1 MEPRDLSKNKKYT
14 PGRGGLNVAKEMGL
28 EVSDVINLAS
38 NENPIGPSD
47 CAVEA
52 IKIEV
57 KSVSRYPK
65 NAHGE
70 LVKSIAKKWKLKD
83 EQVWLSNGGDGAID
97 YISRAMLK
105 PKDSILVPN
114 PGFAYYGMSA
124 IFHHGYVNEYN
135 ILKEDDFKFSSKNI
149 LDKYDGQ
156 RIIYLTSPHNP
167 TGGEISIEEIEII
180 ADETDENS
188 LIVVD
193 EAYGEYSKERS
204 AVELFKDRNNVAII
218 RTFSK
223 AYGLAGCRV
232 GYAMVPEE
240 WSWCYAHVNTPFAVG
255 ELSCHAAM
263 AALGDLNHTEK
274 TVELAMWARNYM
286 RENIKSKTWESQ
298 GNFVLV
304 EVGNATKVSTHLKSK
319 GIIVR
324 DCTSFGIP
332 DCIRITC
339 GTEEQTRKVVEELND
354 IIK

>member
-1 MEPRDLSKNKKYT
+1 MK
-14 PGRGGLNVAKEMGL
+14 
-28 EVSDVINLAS
+28 
-38 NENPIGPSD
+38 
-47 CAVEA
+47 
-52 IKIEV
+52 IKG
-57 KSVSRYPK
+57 VSRYP
-65 NAHGE
+65 NNSHGE
-70 LVKSIAKKWKLKD
+70 LVKRIAEEWKLKD

-105 PKDSILVPN
+105 PKDSILVPK

-124 IFHHGYVNEYN
+124 IFHHGYVNEYD

-149 LDKYDGQ
+149 LEKYDGQ

-167 TGGEISIEEIEII
+167 TGGEISIEEIETI
-180 ADETDENS
+180 AEETDENS

-193 EAYGEYSKERS
+193 EAYGEYSTNGS
-204 AVELFKDRNNVAII
+204 ATKLLKDREDIAII

-232 GYAMVPEE
+232 GYAIVPEE

-255 ELSCHAAM
+255 ELSCHAAI
-263 AALGDLNHTEK
+263 AALEDLDHTEE

-286 RENIKSKTWESQ
+286 RKNIKSKTWESQ
-298 GNFVLV
+298 GNFILV
-304 EVGNATKVSTHLKSK
+304 EVGNATEVSRHLENK
-319 GIIVR
+319 GIMVR

-332 DCIRITC
+332 ECIRITC
-339 GTEEQTRKVVEELND
+339 GTKEQTRKVVEELND